1 MIMQDRQEMRPKT
14 SDIQV
19 QKAKNKPRDFSEIDR
34 LMMLDENDEEENQE
48 VGHQQASPSQN
59 QSSVYTKE
67 EFPVINVVNTDK
79 SDDEFFF
86 GDPQVEEGS
95 PL

>member
-34 LMMLDENDEEENQE
+34 LMMLDENDEEEN
-48 VGHQQASPSQN
+48 
-59 QSSVYTKE
+59 
-67 EFPVINVVNTDK
+67 
-79 SDDEFFF
+79 
-86 GDPQVEEGS
+86 
-95 PL
+95 